1 MEMFSGLSFFSGCLE
16 WWGVSRVANLLFYCT
31 CLVGCVLL
39 FAKWLFS
46 LCFIHVVCV
55 LWWRMFSGIVRIYN
69 NNKV

>member
-1 MEMFSGLSFFSGCLE
+1 M
-16 WWGVSRVANLLFYCT
+16 SRVANLLFYCT

-55 LWWRMFSGIVRIYN
+55 WCVVVVDVFFGGIVCIYN
-69 NNKV
+69 NKV

>member
-1 MEMFSGLSFFSGCLE
+1 M
-16 WWGVSRVANLLFYCT
+16 SRVANLLFYCT

-55 LWWRMFSGIVRIYN
+55 LWWRMFSGIVRIYIIIRYSPFLLGFLF
-69 NNKV
+69 